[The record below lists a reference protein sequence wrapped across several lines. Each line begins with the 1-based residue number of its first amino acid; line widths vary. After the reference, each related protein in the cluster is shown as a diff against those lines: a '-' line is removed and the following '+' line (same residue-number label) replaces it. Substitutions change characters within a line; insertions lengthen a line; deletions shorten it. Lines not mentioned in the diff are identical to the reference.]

1 MSLTSDVT
9 HEVNHPPTCTSI
21 YHSQGAL
28 KVFFC
33 INLSHTAAD
42 GGKDG
47 KDATGDEKSSSH
59 HTAADGKGEE
69 GKYSVSELRANAEIL
84 LVADNPHA

>member
-1 MSLTSDVT
+1 MKTQISS
-9 HEVNHPPTCTSI
+9 H
-21 YHSQGAL
+21 
-28 KVFFC
+28 
-33 INLSHTAAD
+33 HTAAD

-59 HTAADGKGEE
+59 HTTNRKGEE